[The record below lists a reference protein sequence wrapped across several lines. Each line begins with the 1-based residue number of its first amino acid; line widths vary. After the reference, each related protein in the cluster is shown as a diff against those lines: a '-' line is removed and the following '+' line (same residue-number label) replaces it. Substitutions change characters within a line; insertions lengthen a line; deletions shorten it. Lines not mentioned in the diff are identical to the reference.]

1 MNTYLVKMKSRKDP
15 DKVAY
20 KVGHTKWPNPLK
32 RFRDEHFVVF
42 DIEPLGNIII
52 NDKDP
57 VVARNYCK
65 IVEECFK
72 VMYPKNFIL
81 EEHFDYPKGKFDNF
95 SGITEMFIL
104 NEHQTEEKL
113 VDDFQKIRGAAWKAL
128 KR

>member
-1 MNTYLVKMKSRKDP
+1 M
-15 DKVAY
+15 
-20 KVGHTKWPNPLK
+20 
-32 RFRDEHFVVF
+32 F
-42 DIEPLGNIII
+42 DIESLGNIII

-72 VMYPKNFIL
+72 VMYPKNFML
-81 EEHFDYPKGKFDNF
+81 EEHFGYPKGKFDGF

-104 NEHQTEEKL
+104 NEHQTEQQL
-113 VDDFQKIRGAAWKAL
+113 VDDFQKVRAAAWKAL